1 MKIAWMYSTVSTNK
15 YIGGNCL
22 RKSICP
28 ALRHLGHDV
37 VEVENYKSTSK
48 LDADIII
55 STDIGIDPSKLP
67 SSCVKIIW
75 NIDDPECPVTQ
86 KWDIILTNSYEM
98 IPHYKYKFETNNVA
112 WLTFA
117 FDSLLHEPIKSN
129 NKEWDFMYIGNGI
142 ESKSYDIILESATD
156 CGNSLAIFGT
166 EWDKPNN
173 IKYQQYL
180 KGSADY
186 TQLPSYYSKARIAL
200 NMHRSTQQQHSCSYI
215 MKDFEILGCGAMCIS
230 DWFNGWERYF
240 ADYMVT
246 SKTSLETRELMKYYL
261 SHPEKCEEM
270 GMRAQKYILK
280 NHTYIHRAKELVEL
294 VETLI

>member
-1 MKIAWMYSTVSTNK
+1 MYSTVSTNK

-37 VEVENYKSTSK
+37 VEVANKYPTQ

-55 STDIGIDPSKLP
+55 STDIGINPSKLP
-67 SSCVKIIW
+67 SCVKIIW
-75 NIDDPECPVTQ
+75 NIDDPECPVPL

-98 IPHYKYKFETNNVA
+98 IPHYKSKFETNNVA

-117 FDSLLHEPIKSN
+117 FDNLLHKPVESN
-129 NKEWDFMYIGNGI
+129 NKEWDFIYIGNGI
-142 ESKSYDIILESATD
+142 ESKSYDTILEPATD
-156 CGNSLAIFGT
+156 YNLAIFGK

-200 NMHRSTQQQHSCSYI
+200 NMHRSTQQQHSGSYI

-246 SKTSLETRELMKYYL
+246 SRTALETRELIKYYL
-261 SHPEKCEEM
+261 SHPDKCEEM
-270 GMRAQKYILK
+270 GMRAQEYILE
-280 NHTYIHRAKELVEL
+280 NHTYIHRAKELLEL
-294 VETLI
+294 VEALT